1 MADAVWARGAMTPR
15 WWVPLLLTLL
25 LGCSTSTK
33 AVRLDTGRGEVLVDA
48 PSTDAEPVD
57 LDDEE
62 FVEVVQKMG
71 RDVPVS
77 DHPREAALRLL
88 AQSSRPRAYSQ
99 VRARLGLI
107 SATDSR
113 RGRLV
118 PREESAEGAE
128 LSSAYTRWCKRKGS
142 SGDCLHLLKGGLTLG
157 EEARRT
163 IAFQIALDSVWDETA
178 EALKELT
185 DRDAVVAMLATT
197 GAVYFGLWLLPEPVS
212 KGVAAVLTVGLIAYL
227 GWDTVWSLIQG
238 FSALAAQARVAASFD
253 ELRDAGEQYGK
264 VMGKNAARVFIML
277 ATAALGSTAQTLASK
292 IPTLPGSA
300 QAALVGANQGGFQLA
315 AVGQV
320 EAVAV
325 SSGGVVTIALAPEAV
340 AMTARGTSAA
350 ASGAVTADVHEHH
363 IATNKWWESTASD
376 GPWSPRFQKF
386 FDQAGMSL
394 DDAAN
399 RVPIKGH
406 KGPHPKEYHETVY
419 ERLRDAMEDC
429 GTMHQCREALTK
441 ALREL
446 AEEIS
451 TSGTKLNKLVTKS

>member
-1 MADAVWARGAMTPR
+1 MTPR

-25 LGCSTSTK
+25 VGCSTSTR
-33 AVRLDTGRGEVLVDA
+33 AVRLDTGRGELLVYA
-48 PSTDAEPVD
+48 PSTDVEPVK

-62 FVEVVQKMG
+62 FSEAVQKLG
-71 RDVPVS
+71 RSVPVS
-77 DHPREAALRLL
+77 EHPREAALRLL
-88 AQSSRPRAYSQ
+88 AESLRPRAYSQ
-99 VRARLGLI
+99 VRARLALVSVKGPQ
-107 SATDSR
+107 
-113 RGRLV
+113 RGRLLMQEA
-118 PREESAEGAE
+118 PDAGSE
-128 LSSAYTRWCKRKGS
+128 LASAYGRWCKRKGS
-142 SGDCLHLLKGGLTLG
+142 SSDCLHLLEDGSTLD

-163 IAFQIALDSVWDETA
+163 LAFQIALDSVWDETA
-178 EALKELT
+178 EALEDLA
-185 DRDAVVAMLATT
+185 DRDAIVAMLATT

-212 KGVAAVLTVGLIAYL
+212 KGVAAVLTVGLIGYL

-238 FSALAAQARVAASFD
+238 FRALAAQVKVATSFD
-253 ELRDAGEQYGK
+253 ELREAGEQYGK

-277 ATAALGSTAQTLASK
+277 ATAALGSTAQTLAAR

-300 QAALVGANQGGFQLA
+300 QAALVGANQGGFRLA

-320 EAVAV
+320 EAVAI
-325 SSGGVVTIALAPEAV
+325 SSEGVVTIALDPGAV

-350 ASGAVTADVHEHH
+350 ASGAVTAGVHEHH

-376 GPWSPRFQKF
+376 GPWSPKFQEF

-399 RVPIKGH
+399 RVSVRGH
-406 KGPHPKEYHETVY
+406 KGPHPKEYHQEVY

-429 GTMHQCREALTK
+429 STMHQCREALTK
-441 ALREL
+441 VLRVL
-446 AEEIS
+446 AEEVS